1 MLKKSENV
9 DEMQGSVLKDE
20 SENNVHPSQIPFTTG
35 SPNNQIGLG
44 DPDNLVSKVSHT
56 WGNIRKENLC

>member
-1 MLKKSENV
+1 MGDRGFEKAFLGHKSEVFLENPYFQYQMLKKSENV

-35 SPNNQIGLG
+35 SP
-44 DPDNLVSKVSHT
+44 K
-56 WGNIRKENLC
+56 